1 MSSPRSHIAQRKHWH
16 AKEGEEHSSAY
27 YRFHLPYPRSIATV
41 SRDHISLRPRPY
53 KVQVCA
59 GRHIGHRNGEG
70 TFQRVLL
77 GLEVAMNEKTTDQKI
92 EDEISDEEVEVAA
105 MKDGAGAWTFVCT
118 MDCNV

>member
-1 MSSPRSHIAQRKHWH
+1 M
-16 AKEGEEHSSAY
+16 
-27 YRFHLPYPRSIATV
+27 
-41 SRDHISLRPRPY
+41 
-53 KVQVCA
+53 QVCA

>member
-1 MSSPRSHIAQRKHWH
+1 M
-16 AKEGEEHSSAY
+16 
-27 YRFHLPYPRSIATV
+27 
-41 SRDHISLRPRPY
+41 
-53 KVQVCA
+53 
-59 GRHIGHRNGEG
+59 
-70 TFQRVLL
+70 L